1 VCKGFV
7 KAQITIL
14 ATAIL
19 CGCGRVSV
27 PIGTDPVSIP
37 NTITPVPSAI
47 SSSTPE
53 DVVLLRTSSGH
64 SKRVLDVAFSARGE
78 FLGSSSQDMSI
89 KLWDVRSEQEVH
101 ACRMRSVDMSDT
113 DREFGGNFS
122 ALAEAIWDLAA
133 WRRSMFLNW

>member
-1 VCKGFV
+1 MTCRAKTRPTSGRLELLGLIEDYRQGMVPLVVPLTRLKHHLNQHLDPKCEDFV

-19 CGCGRVSV
+19 CGCERVSV

-64 SKRVLDVAFSARGE
+64 SKRFLDVAFSARGE
-78 FLGSSSQDMSI
+78 FL
-89 KLWDVRSEQEVH
+89 
-101 ACRMRSVDMSDT
+101 A
-113 DREFGGNFS
+113 
-122 ALAEAIWDLAA
+122 
-133 WRRSMFLNW
+133 